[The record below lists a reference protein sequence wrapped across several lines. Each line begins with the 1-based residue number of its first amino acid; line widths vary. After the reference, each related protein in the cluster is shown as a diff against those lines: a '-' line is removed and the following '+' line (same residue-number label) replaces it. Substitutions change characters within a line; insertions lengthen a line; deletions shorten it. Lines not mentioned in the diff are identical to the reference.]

1 MKKSKRNKKVHV
13 VLEASTSEHMCHLP
27 NKMHLQACIEG
38 ARVQRN
44 RKKYTRKGKD
54 RFDARK
60 FEYWF
65 GLFCVFF
72 SLLHIPGLLLQNV
85 HCLLQISWIKCSRD
99 EKLAHFATYFASIA
113 TFFPFD
119 GAITVKEHVVKEYI
133 LLQITVLD
141 A

>member
-1 MKKSKRNKKVHV
+1 MKKSKRQKKVPA

-60 FEYWF
+60 FEY
-65 GLFCVFF
+65 
-72 SLLHIPGLLLQNV
+72 
-85 HCLLQISWIKCSRD
+85 
-99 EKLAHFATYFASIA
+99 
-113 TFFPFD
+113 
-119 GAITVKEHVVKEYI
+119 
-133 LLQITVLD
+133 
-141 A
+141 

>member
-1 MKKSKRNKKVHV
+1 MKKSKRNKKVPT
-13 VLEASTSEHMCHLP
+13 VLEASTPEHVCHLP

-65 GLFCVFF
+65 GFFLCLFVVLQKF
-72 SLLHIPGLLLQNV
+72 PLLLQTV
-85 HCLLQISWIKCSRD
+85 PLVQLWQLETCSEIFD
-99 EKLAHFATYFASIA
+99 FATNSSLNEAMIS
-113 TFFPFD
+113 
-119 GAITVKEHVVKEYI
+119 KEHVAECFSATNFSFQMQKM
-133 LLQITVLD
+133 
-141 A
+141 